1 MRHPFHRRN
10 GIHLLASASLFCLT
24 ACADTPAIA
33 EPEPAKPSASQPAA
47 AAATPPVMVDPVV
60 MVRSFADWRSDFRAE
75 AMGKG
80 IDPQLFDRA
89 FAGVTPDPDVIKAD
103 RSQPEFSR
111 PVWVYL
117 DGALSGQRVSSG
129 QRKLN
134 DQRNELDRIEER
146 YGVDR
151 HILAAI
157 WGLESNF
164 GQNMGSRQVIRSL
177 ATLAHEGRRPAFA
190 HDQLLGALE
199 ILQHRDI
206 EPERMLGSWAGA
218 MGQTQFI
225 PTTYNQYAVDF
236 DQDGRRDIWYSSA
249 DALASAAHYLQ
260 QSGWQS
266 GQPWGQEVSLP
277 DDFDYSMADSSI
289 RKPMQQWAELGI
301 TNASGGA
308 LPNGLAG
315 QPATLLLPAGHRGP
329 AFLVLNNFRSIMRY
343 NNSTSYALAIGLLS
357 ERFQGGGK
365 VTGSWPTSDRPLSR
379 TERTELQTLLAE
391 QGFEPGGI
399 DGIIGANTRSAI
411 RRLQLQLNWPAD
423 GYPTAELLEQLR
435 NR

>member
-1 MRHPFHRRN
+1 MRHPFHRRT

-33 EPEPAKPSASQPAA
+33 EAEPAKPTTLQTAA
-47 AAATPPVMVDPVV
+47 QVMVDPVV
-60 MVRSFADWRSDFRAE
+60 MVRSFDDWRADFRAE
-75 AMGKG
+75 ALAQG

-111 PVWVYL
+111 PVWTYL
-117 DGALSGQRVSSG
+117 EGALSNQRVSSG
-129 QRKLN
+129 LRKL
-134 DQRNELDRIEER
+134 DEQRTQLDRIEQR
-146 YGVDR
+146 YGVDK

-164 GQNMGSRQVIRSL
+164 GQNMGNRQVIRSL
-177 ATLAHEGRRPAFA
+177 ATLAHEGRRPTFA
-190 HDQLLGALE
+190 HDQLLGAMD

-236 DQDGRRDIWYSSA
+236 DQDGRRDIWYSA
-249 DALASAAHYLQ
+249 PDALASAAHYLQ
-260 QSGWQS
+260 QSGWQT
-266 GQPWGQEVSLP
+266 GQPWGQEVKLP
-277 DDFDYSMADSSI
+277 KDFDYALADSSI

-301 TNASGGA
+301 TDAKGSSLPASLSEQSA
-308 LPNGLAG
+308 A
-315 QPATLLLPAGHRGP
+315 LLLPAGHRGP

-357 ERFQGGGK
+357 ERFQRGGQ
-365 VTGSWPTSDRPLSR
+365 VLGSWPTEDRPLSR
-379 TERTELQTLLAE
+379 SERTELQTLLSE

-411 RRLQLQLNWPAD
+411 RRIQQQLNWPAD
-423 GYPTAELLEQLR
+423 GYPTPELLEQLR
-435 NR
+435 RL